1 MPESHA
7 QIFPVRIDWG
17 DLDLLGHV
25 NNIAISRYF
34 QAARVEYCANI
45 GMKVFPGMPT
55 GPILAASKIQFTA
68 QLYFPGEVRIFTRVK
83 KAGHTSVVLEH
94 ALLDAQGALAAF
106 GEDVIV
112 RFDFKAKTKI
122 PLGEEVT
129 AALAAY
135 EKSLDG
141 AFPTIPAQPGA

>member
-1 MPESHA
+1 MPHA
-7 QIFPVRIDWG
+7 QICPIRIDWG

-45 GMKVFPGMPT
+45 GMKVFPGMAT

-141 AFPTIPAQPGA
+141 AFPTIPSQPGA

>member
-7 QIFPVRIDWG
+7 QIFPIRIDWG

-55 GPILAASKIQFTA
+55 GPILAASRIQFTA
-68 QLYFPGEVRIFTRVK
+68 QLYFPGDVRILTRCK
-83 KAGHTSVVLEH
+83 KAGSTSVVLEH
-94 ALLDAQGALAAF
+94 ALYSDKGTLAAVS
-106 GEDVIV
+106 EDVVV
-112 RFDFKAKTKI
+112 RYDFKAKTKI
-122 PLGEEVT
+122 PLGDGIRGKIV
-129 AALAAY
+129 AY
-135 EKSLDG
+135 EATCEG
-141 AFPTIPAQPGA
+141 EFPELPDRV